1 MCVVPKN
8 EKVRRVNKMRRVV
21 RKSYL
26 SSAEESDLETKLLA
40 ISFATDFKRKS
51 SEENLHAHV
60 LINVKC

>member
-21 RKSYL
+21 RKLYL